1 VFIPGQI
8 FDSIFIFTE
17 EILCKHNMQKKKNL
31 KLFYLGCFILGFVIP
46 IFDPLYPYFS
56 KSFNIGFDK
65 IGLVFFGG
73 SLTAIVSLIFA
84 GRISDRFPLR
94 KLFLWSFAISFT
106 GFAVFSIFH
115 NFIGLIISVIIVNVG
130 LTIYWPALYAKVF
143 HDYPENYSTMY
154 VRLERFYY
162 LATAFGPLLISLL
175 LYLNISPRYIFVFLL
190 LLFILLFFMF
200 YSVYRDKTSSAHEIL
215 QLKPE
220 EAQIADVSDANGQKL
235 PESGNPAK
243 FQKEKLH
250 KRLSRF
256 FTPAVIFANLSL
268 TLFGGVMV
276 GTSAWLT
283 TYFTTFNIAISL
295 SSVFVAIYWFS
306 AFIGLQIL
314 SKIIGKIREEKILF
328 FGGTVSIVSLTGFSF
343 INIIYIKIFFL
354 MLVGISIAGIYPL
367 CGAITICANPKAAGT
382 SSGIT
387 MAMGL
392 VGGLIVSPVMGFV
405 AQYLSKSY
413 VPFVLVIMA
422 VLGTI
427 MSAIL
432 LKISLDKN
440 EDRVKALN
448 H

>member
-1 VFIPGQI
+1 
-8 FDSIFIFTE
+8 
-17 EILCKHNMQKKKNL
+17 MQKKKNL

-56 KSFNIGFDK
+56 RSFNVGFDK

-73 SLTAIVSLIFA
+73 SLTAIISLIFA

-130 LTIYWPALYAKVF
+130 LTIYWPALYSKVF
-143 HDYPENYSTMY
+143 HDHPENYSTMY

-175 LYLNISPRYIFVFLL
+175 LYLNISPRYIFVLLL
-190 LLFILLFFMF
+190 LLFILLFSIF
-200 YSVYRDKTSSAHEIL
+200 YTGYRDKTSSAHEVL
-215 QLKPE
+215 NLKTE
-220 EAQIADVSDANGQKL
+220 QIQIVNADGETGQKL
-235 PESGNPAK
+235 SESENPAK
-243 FQKEKLH
+243 HKKEKLH
-250 KRLSRF
+250 KRITRF

-283 TYFTTFNIAISL
+283 TYFTTFNIAVSL

-314 SKIIGKIREEKILF
+314 SKIMGKIREEKILF
-328 FGGTVSIVSLTGFSF
+328 YGGIVSIVSLICFSLVS
-343 INIIYIKIFFL
+343 IIYIKVFFL

-367 CGAITICANPKAAGT
+367 CGAITISANPKAAGT

-387 MAMGL
+387 IAMGL
-392 VGGLIVSPVMGFV
+392 MGGLIVSPVMGFV

-413 VPFVLVIMA
+413 VPYVLVILA

-440 EDRVKALN
+440 KDRVKA
-448 H
+448 